1 LLVIFIRSRVFFVK
15 GRQNAGP
22 DGFGGI
28 LPLDGARLISARGV
42 FSAPPVLGGKVT
54 SDRRN
59 TWPIQLRAIV
69 LNN

>member
-1 LLVIFIRSRVFFVK
+1 VLAGHRSRVLFLK

-22 DGFGGI
+22 DGFDGI

-54 SDRRN
+54 
-59 TWPIQLRAIV
+59 WPIQLRAIV